1 MVSRQKAGRTRL
13 NNKPLVGFF
22 HGIQVRL
29 IAAFLLPVLFLVALG
44 YLSYTMAADLVV
56 LNVKRTSQLMMKSRA
71 EYFSLLLDNVDSS
84 ATQLLANEELRA
96 FLSSEDAAARN
107 GMSSRIATL
116 VATILTSNPHIEAIT
131 IVGDSHAESF
141 PFYAPASDRYMEL
154 DLVKKAIAADGKG
167 IWITDR
173 TLINAYLDMTAFEAH
188 KAFFESSKPQ
198 MVYVRMLQRT
208 EGDTS
213 PDVLLMPLDADL
225 IDDFMGSLMLTGE
238 ASVHLIGPDGYDLAT
253 GKANSPG
260 ASQQVSST
268 DADAYALWNEPFVK
282 AYREDADYFSFY
294 EEVDYRGIRNVAL
307 TEKLEKTGVLLLCMI
322 PYQSLVSG
330 ARSILV
336 LTIGFVLMA
345 VVLSIIVGIFMATGM
360 SRTISRIVQMSR
372 QAASGD
378 LTVTTTTRRKDEF
391 GVLTLSIHDMIG
403 SMRRLIERTASTAA
417 RVTDSVD
424 VVNHSTEQVAQVS
437 RDITTAISE
446 IAQGANAQAQDAEQG
461 VSRMNQLSSRMA
473 LVGENTREIEKVTS
487 STVVLTRNGMSS
499 MDELN
504 QKAKETGDII
514 HAIVDDIQ
522 VLQDHSGSIGSIV
535 QVINSIA
542 DQTNLLAL
550 NAAIEAARAGE
561 SGRGFAVVAEEVRKL
576 AEQSM
581 KASREIGSIVNQ
593 TQGRTQETA
602 KKADQTGR
610 ILLSQDQALEK
621 SVKAFQE
628 IHTAMDALV
637 YRVQNIMTD
646 VVAME
651 SVKEETLLAISNISA
666 VSEQTAA
673 SAQQVTA
680 SSDQQQQSI
689 DSMSS
694 FAETLA
700 EEARELREVIGQFRV

>member
-1 MVSRQKAGRTRL
+1 MFYVQPKGNCGKDNPKSLLIGPPTEPSLLRKKRINTHDPVGSPAW
-13 NNKPLVGFF
+13 PLF
-22 HGIQVRL
+22 
-29 IAAFLLPVLFLVALG
+29 A
-44 YLSYTMAADLVV
+44 
-56 LNVKRTSQLMMKSRA
+56 SQLMMKSRA
-71 EYFSLLLDNVDSS
+71 EYFSLLMDNVDSS

-96 FLSSEDAAARN
+96 FLTSEDPAARN
-107 GMSSRIATL
+107 GMSERIAAL
-116 VATILTSNPHIEAIT
+116 VTTILTSNPHIEAIT
-131 IVGDSHAESF
+131 IVGGSHSESF
-141 PFYAPASDRYMEL
+141 PFWTPASDRYMEF

-167 IWITDR
+167 TWITDR
-173 TLINAYLDMTAFEAH
+173 TLIDAYLDETAFEAH
-188 KAFFESSKPQ
+188 KAFFDASKPQ
-198 MVYVRMLQRT
+198 MVYVRMLPRT

-213 PDVLLMPLDADL
+213 PNILLMPLDTDL
-225 IDDFMGSLMLTGE
+225 LDAFMESLMLTGD
-238 ASVHLIGPDGYDLAT
+238 ANVHLIGPDGYDLAS
-253 GKANSPG
+253 GKAASAD

-268 DADAYALWNEPFVK
+268 NADAYALFHEPFVM
-282 AYREDADYFSFY
+282 AYREDADYYSFY

-345 VVLSIIVGIFMATGM
+345 AILSILVGIFMATGM

-378 LTVTTTTRRKDEF
+378 LTVTTSTRRKDEF

-403 SMRRLIERTASTAA
+403 SMRQLIERTASTAA
-417 RVTDSVD
+417 WVTDSVD
-424 VVNHSTEQVAQVS
+424 VVNRSTEQVAQVS
-437 RDITTAISE
+437 RDITVAISE

-461 VSRMNQLSSRMA
+461 VSRMHQLSSRMA
-473 LVGENTREIEKVTS
+473 LVGENTREIETVTH
-487 STVVLTRNGMSS
+487 STVALTRNGMSS
-499 MDELN
+499 MEELN

-542 DQTNLLAL
+542 GQTNLLAL

-581 KASREIGSIVNQ
+581 KASREIGSIVSQ

-602 KKADQTGR
+602 KKAEQTGR

-628 IHTAMDALV
+628 IHTAMGALV
-637 YRVQNIMTD
+637 SRVQNIMSD

-651 SVKEETLLAISNISA
+651 SVKGETLLAISNISA